1 MLGNL
6 LKNKT
11 NVSASEKNPDR
22 SEFSSVVPNVPV
34 YCKAANTG
42 TTKTAVGALLDTA
55 VNVEKHSEL
64 LSTTSPPILD
74 HISDDLKLKLFGSRD
89 VPYSRPIDSLQK
101 NGGLCTDKITSIN
114 EGTYA
119 FRILVIEE
127 AGQMACRNNYRDIFD
142 YTTSKI
148 SNSMDQIRPSELKEY
163 IFGSPVRAS
172 DLTQCDKIRT
182 IPNSDLVLITR
193 IFYYM
198 HQYNRISV
206 SVCIPKILLPVVAE
220 SWSCLSSWLTQTQ
233 RMLTVF
239 LNNNRTMQEN
249 TGNNSNNLI
258 IRLSNI
264 DIKTYYPKEIEIMIR
279 TLQKRLI
286 PCLRSL
292 SEIPRLFL
300 YPDTFKDFVHVW
312 FKSIFNWIEIKDG
325 PKLGF
330 LPLLMAMII
339 SDYRETMKELTTSK
353 IVILSGNMVVA
364 NKLLFILSALL
375 EPKYKG
381 QITIRQEGLEPDSSA
396 ASKNK
401 SNDNFGS
408 KSETELSTLTST
420 DNLSG
425 RADSNP
431 NHNSFSTNINN
442 NNNSIGSPNFHSLR
456 KGWQIPN
463 RRNSNTSVS
472 VSSSES
478 LAEVIQP
485 SSFKSGSSSMHYLSS
500 SISSQPGSYG
510 SWFNKR
516 PTLSQFF
523 QPSPSLKHNESWERL
538 QTTAGNLHRTS
549 SSSSLQQAT
558 SRLSLTTPQQSPS
571 ISEYDEYPWM
581 GTPGSPNVGDTSHA
595 PQFIKN
601 ISYKFPLKNVD
612 LKRDCQRISQED
624 ILDEAFEKICQPSL
638 NDLGSSYE
646 IFPGNSSYADIL
658 TTDLDLGDELMNKPL
673 ELLPRYTMYMTH
685 FSNFFQL
692 QACPAGQESESRIT
706 NSMKIDLLRT
716 DYTRSLLVSLRSR
729 DIRDIALKREFT
741 GSSNHNNPNI
751 YDENFTGKRNYVLKQ
766 KTKKIFSCGKIGRLS
781 SSLENCVNFV
791 ESSIKS
797 AMILYDDN
805 RINANLRDAE
815 ALRIFSSLV
824 HYGNAS

>member
-6 LKNKT
+6 LKCKANT
-11 NVSASEKNPDR
+11 SGSEKNPDH
-22 SEFSSVVPNVPV
+22 SNFSSVVPNVPV
-34 YCKAANTG
+34 YCKAASTG
-42 TTKTAVGALLDTA
+42 TTKSVVGVLLDTA
-55 VNVEKHSEL
+55 VNVEKHSEML
-64 LSTTSPPILD
+64 PTTSPPILD

-89 VPYSRPIDSLQK
+89 VPYCCPINSAQK
-101 NGGLCTDKITSIN
+101 NGGLSSDKFTSIN
-114 EGTYA
+114 EKAYA
-119 FRILVIEE
+119 FRILIIEE

-142 YTTSKI
+142 YTTSKV
-148 SNSMDQIRPSELKEY
+148 SNSMEQIRPSELKEY

-193 IFYYM
+193 IFYYT
-198 HQYNRISV
+198 HQYNRIAISL
-206 SVCIPKILLPVVAE
+206 CIPKILLPVVAE
-220 SWSCLSSWLTQTQ
+220 SWSCISSWLTQTQ
-233 RMLTVF
+233 KMLIGF
-239 LNNNRTMQEN
+239 LNRNRIMQEN
-249 TGNNSNNLI
+249 TGNYSNNSVI
-258 IRLSNI
+258 KLSNI
-264 DIKTYYPKEIEIMIR
+264 DIKIHYPKEIEIMVQ
-279 TLQKRLI
+279 TLQKRVI
-286 PCLRSL
+286 PCLRSM

-300 YPDTFKDFVHVW
+300 YPETFKEFVHVW
-312 FKSIFNWIEIKDG
+312 FKSVFNWIEIKDG

-339 SDYRETMKELTTSK
+339 TDYRQTMRELKTCK

-381 QITIRQEGLEPDSSA
+381 KIAIRPEDLEPESSA
-396 ASKNK
+396 ASGNR
-401 SNDNFGS
+401 SGNSFVD

-420 DNLSG
+420 DNLIG
-425 RADSNP
+425 RAETNG
-431 NHNSFSTNINN
+431 NHHMYNN
-442 NNNSIGSPNFHSLR
+442 TGSPNFHSLR
-456 KGWQIPN
+456 KAWQIPN
-463 RRNSNTSVS
+463 RRNSNISVS

-485 SSFKSGSSSMHYLSS
+485 SSFKSGSSSLHYLSS

-538 QTTAGNLHRTS
+538 QTTTGNLQRTS

-581 GTPGSPNVGDTSHA
+581 GTPSSPNVGDTSHA
-595 PQFIKN
+595 VPLVKN

-612 LKRDCQRISQED
+612 LKRDCQRISQNGL
-624 ILDEAFEKICQPSL
+624 LDEAFEKLCQPSM
-638 NDLGSSYE
+638 NDLGSTYE

-658 TTDLDLGDELMNKPL
+658 TTDSNISDDLMNKPL
-673 ELLPRYTMYMTH
+673 ELLPKYTMYLTH

-692 QACPAGQESESRIT
+692 QACPVGQESENRIT
-706 NSMKIDLLRT
+706 NSMKIDLLGE

-729 DIRDIALKREFT
+729 DIRDVALKREFT
-741 GSSNHNNPNI
+741 GSTNNNSHNV
-751 YDENFTGKRNYVLKQ
+751 YDENFNGKRKYVLKQ
-766 KTKKIFSCGKIGRLS
+766 KTRKIFSCGKIGKLS
-781 SSLENCVNFV
+781 ASLENCVNFV
-791 ESSIKS
+791 DSSIKS
-797 AMILYDDN
+797 AMMLYDDN
-805 RINANLRDAE
+805 GIEGELRDLE

-824 HYGNAS
+824 HYCNTG

>member
-6 LKNKT
+6 LRNKT
-11 NVSASEKNPDR
+11 RSSGFEKSSEHSD
-22 SEFSSVVPNVPV
+22 FSSVVPNVPV
-34 YCKAANTG
+34 YCKAASTG
-42 TTKTAVGALLDTA
+42 TTKTAAGALLDTA
-55 VNVEKHSEL
+55 VNVEKPSEM

-89 VPYSRPIDSLQK
+89 IPYSRPIDTLQN
-101 NGGLCTDKITSIN
+101 NGGLGTDKITSIN
-114 EGTYA
+114 EKTYA
-119 FRILVIEE
+119 FRILIIEE

-148 SNSMDQIRPSELKEY
+148 SNSMEQIRPSELKEY
-163 IFGSPVRAS
+163 IFGSPVRSS

-193 IFYYM
+193 IFYYT
-198 HQYNRISV
+198 HQYNRIAISL
-206 SVCIPKILLPVVAE
+206 CIPRILLPVVAE
-220 SWSCLSSWLTQTQ
+220 SWSSISSWLTQTQ
-233 RMLTVF
+233 KMLIGF
-239 LNNNRTMQEN
+239 LTKNRIMQEN
-249 TGNNSNNLI
+249 TGNYSNNSVI
-258 IRLSNI
+258 KLSNI
-264 DIKTYYPKEIEIMIR
+264 DIRTHYPKEIEIMVQ
-279 TLQKRLI
+279 TLQKRVI
-286 PCLRSL
+286 PGLRSM

-300 YPDTFKDFVHVW
+300 YPETFKEFVHVW

-339 SDYRETMKELTTSK
+339 SDYRHTIRELKTSK

-381 QITIRQEGLEPDSSA
+381 QITIRRENIRSDSSA
-396 ASKNK
+396 VSRNK
-401 SNDNFGS
+401 SNNNFVD
-408 KSETELSTLTST
+408 KPETELSTLTST
-420 DNLSG
+420 DNLLS
-425 RADSNP
+425 RTENNS
-431 NHNSFSTNINN
+431 NHNYNN
-442 NNNSIGSPNFHSLR
+442 SNVSSNSIGSPNFHSLR

-485 SSFKSGSSSMHYLSS
+485 SSFKSGSSSLHYLSS

-516 PTLSQFF
+516 PTISQFF

-538 QTTAGNLHRTS
+538 QTTAGNMQRTS

-581 GTPGSPNVGDTSHA
+581 GTPGSPNVGDVSHA
-595 PQFIKN
+595 PPLVKN
-601 ISYKFPLKNVD
+601 ISYKFPLKNVE
-612 LKRDCQRISQED
+612 LKRDCQRISQD
-624 ILDEAFEKICQPSL
+624 DLLDEAFERICQPSL
-638 NDLGSSYE
+638 ADLNSTYE

-658 TTDLDLGDELMNKPL
+658 TTDSDIDDGLMNKPL
-673 ELLPRYTMYMTH
+673 ELLPKYTMYLTH
-685 FSNFFQL
+685 FNNFFQL

-706 NSMKIDLLRT
+706 NSMKIDLLKA

-729 DIRDIALKREFT
+729 DIRDVALKREFT
-741 GSSNHNNPNI
+741 GNNNNNSNQNI
-751 YDENFTGKRNYVLKQ
+751 YDENFVGKRKYVLKR
-766 KTKKIFSCGKIGRLS
+766 KTRKFFSCGKIGKLS
-781 SSLENCVNFV
+781 TSLESCVNFV
-791 ESSIKS
+791 ENSIKS
-797 AMILYDDN
+797 AMMLYDDN
-805 RINANLRDAE
+805 GIDSELRDSE

-824 HYGNAS
+824 HYCNAG